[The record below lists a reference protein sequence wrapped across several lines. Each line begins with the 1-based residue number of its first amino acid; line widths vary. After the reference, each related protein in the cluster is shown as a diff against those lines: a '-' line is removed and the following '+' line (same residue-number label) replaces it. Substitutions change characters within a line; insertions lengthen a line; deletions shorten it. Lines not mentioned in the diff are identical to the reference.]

1 MKTKFFRTFDTNYV
15 SKKLKLIGSNKT
27 VLFLVT
33 RLITTILVY
42 ILCLYN
48 LDFGYILGLI
58 CSIIWYN
65 LFIMV
70 VDYKI
75 KDRSDRLEEEALEFF
90 EILTLSLES
99 GKNIESAIENTT
111 NNIKSELSK
120 EFRHT
125 LYEIKFGKD
134 ITTALSDMRERIP
147 SDVINNIILNIV
159 EANKFGNGV
168 LSTMYDQIDYLR
180 EKRVLSIREKI
191 NKIPNKVSIISVL
204 FIVPLILILIL
215 GPYLIELLGKVG

>member
-48 LDFGYILGLI
+48 LDFGYILG
-58 CSIIWYN
+58 C
-65 LFIMV
+65 
-70 VDYKI
+70 
-75 KDRSDRLEEEALEFF
+75 
-90 EILTLSLES
+90 

-111 NNIKSELSK
+111 DNIKSELSK

-134 ITTALSDMRERIP
+134 VSNALSDMRERIP

-180 EKRVLSIREKI
+180 ENRVLSIREKI
-191 NKIPNKVSIISVL
+191 NKIQNKVSIISVL

-215 GPYLIELLGKVG
+215 GPYLIELIG